1 MRDKSAASGDGNLRM
16 KYDFRATRS
25 VVAVNEVNSNV
36 DFVLTVARDGKIIEK
51 EL

>member
-25 VVAVNEVNSNV
+25 VVAVNEVNSNTCKAKQL
-36 DFVLTVARDGKIIEK
+36 DQTLIFN
-51 EL
+51 